1 MRRRSEPLISEQAIQ
16 ARIVELA
23 AEISRDYASRELV
36 LAVVL
41 KGALMFAADLSRKL
55 TVPTSIEFVRARS
68 YQGTRSS
75 RRVQVTVFPE
85 ENLAGKHVLIVEDI
99 LDTGY
104 TTHFLLDRFRDAK
117 PDSLELCTLL
127 DKPARRNI
135 PVAARYV
142 GFTIDDQFVV
152 GYGLDYDEKYRNLP
166 VVGVLDPKVY
176 TK

>member
-1 MRRRSEPLISEQAIQ
+1 MHPSSTPLISEQALQ
-16 ARIVELA
+16 ARINELA
-23 AEISRDYASRELV
+23 AEISRDYAGRELV

-41 KGALMFAADLSRKL
+41 KGALMFAADLVRRL

-75 RRVQVTVFPE
+75 RRVNVTVFPE
-85 ENLAGKHVLIVEDI
+85 EGLAGKHVLIVEDI

-127 DKPARRNI
+127 DKPSRRNV
-135 PVAARYV
+135 PVDAKYV

-152 GYGLDYDEKYRNLP
+152 GYGLDYEEHFRELP
-166 VVGVLDPKVY
+166 AVFVLENEQEED
-176 TK
+176 